1 MAIPLLLAQ
10 LLLAVALAAV
20 QAAPRLHPVVLVPG
34 YATNE
39 LDARLTELYRP
50 SSPCCGA
57 RKGEGWFRLYL
68 NYSALQDPANVP
80 CFAEQMRSVYDPAA
94 DDYSNVTGYRDGET
108 MFGAPYDF
116 RYAAAP
122 LPHPGVPVTSVVGVG
137 VGTPERIVFPGDDF
151 DVTPFV
157 VAGDGDGVVN
167 LVSAVAVETSWSHGG
182 EDFRMVKV
190 SNMSHNALLVDDRAL
205 EIIIREI
212 QRAD

>member
-1 MAIPLLLAQ
+1 GDPVASCPVTTGSGTSSGASG
-10 LLLAVALAAV
+10 AALAPRGPGAGLRHQRAGRAAHRALPAV
-20 QAAPRLHPVVLVPG
+20 VAVL
-34 YATNE
+34 
-39 LDARLTELYRP
+39 R
-50 SSPCCGA
+50 GA
-57 RKGEGWFRLYL
+57 QGGGWFRLYL